1 MISAIQIV
9 AFLNQPFLHSKLMKQ
24 LYFFPCWY
32 KFIKIKSWLKRFWW
46 GMVKSECGR
55 SGLWTLELT
64 DGTNWFF
71 TCWYSFTPIKRW
83 LKICG
88 ASMVKNGCSQ
98 FGDGTLK
105 LTVCEE
111 WIDGIHKLICM
122 LIHDHRNWKLIKKFF
137 GWALSKM
144 GVASLV
150 TELKNERTE

>member
-1 MISAIQIV
+1 MLFLKYVGRNDLSHSDCGIFKSTISPQQIDETALFFSMLIQIHK
-9 AFLNQPFLHSKLMKQ
+9 NQN
-24 LYFFPCWY
+24 
-32 KFIKIKSWLKRFWW
+32 
-46 GMVKSECGR
+46 ECGR
-55 SGLWTLELT
+55 SGLWTLKLT

-71 TCWYSFTPIKRW
+71 TCWYSFTPTKKW

-105 LTVCEE
+105 LTVSEE
-111 WIDGIHKLICM
+111 WVDGIHKLICM